1 MSFFFL
7 EAYEKVYKSKV
18 AEYEMMSKFVD
29 DKVKDIEHG
38 MLIHAQTKIS
48 ENEHEV
54 IYRWMEVFENFEAF
68 EAHLK
73 NPFVEKHI
81 KKFTE
86 NEILSGPV
94 DVRIYC
100 DWSEDE
106 KTKISKIPG
115 LELSFMPLVNG
126 YFR

>member
-1 MSFFFL
+1 
-7 EAYEKVYKSKV
+7 
-18 AEYEMMSKFVD
+18 
-29 DKVKDIEHG
+29 
-38 MLIHAQTKIS
+38 
-48 ENEHEV
+48 
-54 IYRWMEVFENFEAF
+54 MEVFENFEAF

-73 NPFVEKHI
+73 NPFVEEHI

-86 NEILSGPV
+86 KGILSGPV

-115 LELSFMPLVNG
+115 LELSFMPMVNG